1 MSASNKQ
8 KSKQHIDGKISCFYR
23 QLQSRPI
30 AKATFRALLSAVSQK
45 SNLLQAKARH
55 YRWAGIEKL
64 LLGLFNISLRQSDF
78 IRPLHLWKPD
88 VGSERKI
95 FNSLL
100 FHIFNHYE
108 TPPVMNNIWLEPR
121 WKRNRKYQQWYLAL
135 AKGQSLRELET
146 PLEMTKKMV
155 HHFYLAPH
163 HYSMAEAF
171 RHAQVMALG
180 GHQELAKRIVATR
193 IGREHDNGEFWAS
206 VIHFF
211 INAKDLELHQ
221 VNPIIDFLFSMKFEQ
236 CTVSRGDEEVTLPP
250 PHPNLSM
257 KGRSYKSIKKQVNA
271 WHEQLRKRRG
281 PKMSWE
287 QAPLRGFT
295 YLEEVRNRDDELVE
309 CLWKIEE
316 LLSAKELVAEGRY
329 FHHCV
334 ATYSRDCYKGWTTIW
349 SMRRQIEKRV
359 KRIMTIEVDVK
370 GRRIRQAR
378 SKYNRMPSKK
388 GMSILNMW
396 ASREGLKLGKCL

>member
-1 MSASNKQ
+1 
-8 KSKQHIDGKISCFYR
+8 
-23 QLQSRPI
+23 
-30 AKATFRALLSAVSQK
+30 
-45 SNLLQAKARH
+45 
-55 YRWAGIEKL
+55 
-64 LLGLFNISLRQSDF
+64 
-78 IRPLHLWKPD
+78 
-88 VGSERKI
+88 
-95 FNSLL
+95 
-100 FHIFNHYE
+100 
-108 TPPVMNNIWLEPR
+108 
-121 WKRNRKYQQWYLAL
+121 
-135 AKGQSLRELET
+135 
-146 PLEMTKKMV
+146 
-155 HHFYLAPH
+155 
-163 HYSMAEAF
+163 
-171 RHAQVMALG
+171 
-180 GHQELAKRIVATR
+180 
-193 IGREHDNGEFWAS
+193 
-206 VIHFF
+206 
-211 INAKDLELHQ
+211 
-221 VNPIIDFLFSMKFEQ
+221 
-236 CTVSRGDEEVTLPP
+236 
-250 PHPNLSM
+250 
-257 KGRSYKSIKKQVNA
+257 
-271 WHEQLRKRRG
+271 
-281 PKMSWE
+281 MSWE